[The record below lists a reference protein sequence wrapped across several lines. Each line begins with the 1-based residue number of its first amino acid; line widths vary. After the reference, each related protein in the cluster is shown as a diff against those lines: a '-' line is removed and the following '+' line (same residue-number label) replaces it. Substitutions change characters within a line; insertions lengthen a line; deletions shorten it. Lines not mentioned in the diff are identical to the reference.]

1 MRTLSLIE
9 VEQVFGAGVVNL
21 VDPAKC
27 NQNKATSFADHS
39 QAYNIPEFSYI
50 PDCSHPIHQ
59 MTITELLAEE
69 A

>member
-1 MRTLSLIE
+1 M
-9 VEQVFGAGVVNL
+9 NL

-27 NQNKATSFADHS
+27 NQNKATNFADHS